1 MPFVHRD
8 ASGAILAVSQSKSAE
23 CNEQISSDDP
33 ALVKFLAGLHSDVVN
48 RLRSSDQGFIRVL
61 EDVVDLLVEK
71 ELIRL
76 ADLPQDARDK
86 IQQRKALRRE
96 LQEGGRSG

>member
-8 ASGAILAVSQSKSAE
+8 KAGAILAVSRSRSGDCDEEIAP
-23 CNEQISSDDP
+23 DDP
-33 ALVKFLAGLHSDVVN
+33 ALAGFLGSLQSGVVN
-48 RLRSSDQGFIRVL
+48 QLRDSDQGFIRVL
-61 EDVVDLLVEK
+61 EDVVDLLVES

-86 IQQRKALRRE
+86 IAQRKQLRRQLRE
-96 LQEGGRSG
+96 EARAT